1 MYEEDETLD
10 DFATW
15 LDRVARA
22 RASGRLSVDDAIN
35 AYLDHAGL
43 VVSYHEALGQ
53 MSSRFEARRDEM
65 SGELLFYA
73 VIYV

>member
-1 MYEEDETLD
+1 MYEDETLD

-15 LDRVARA
+15 LDRVAKA
-22 RASGRLSVDDAIN
+22 RVTGRLSVDDAMS
-35 AYLDHAGL
+35 AYLDHVGL
-43 VVSYHEALGQ
+43 VISYNEALGHL
-53 MSSRFEARRDEM
+53 SSRFEARRDEL